1 MDITGI
7 VFLSGKPG
15 LYKVITK
22 RKNELVA
29 ESIPDGKRLFVYA
42 LDKVSAL
49 EDISIYTYD
58 DDVPLKDVFAK
69 LYKIEEGKKSIPH
82 KSDINVLRAKMEEI
96 LPDYDVDRVYNSDL
110 KKFFQWYNILIEAD
124 LLHVEET
131 VEEKPDNKST
141 KE

>member
-7 VFLSGKPG
+7 IFLSGKPG

-69 LYKIEEGKKSIPH
+69 LYKIEEGKKVFLISQTSMCYGR
-82 KSDINVLRAKMEEI
+82 KW
-96 LPDYDVDRVYNSDL
+96 
-110 KKFFQWYNILIEAD
+110 KKFFPITTLTGCIFRFKK
-124 LLHVEET
+124 VFSM
-131 VEEKPDNKST
+131 V
-141 KE
+141 